1 MPLIKPM
8 TDVHFLSNA
17 PVDYQMNNV
26 LWLASEQ
33 EEANFFLSKTK
44 FSFDSCRAV
53 NNDGDPWEITVPLT
67 DGSTL
72 DDYYNCNYLMWRNPQ
87 FSNKWFYAY
96 IGTPRPASAGSV
108 TVPFQVDYWQ
118 TWHWS
123 CEFPAT
129 MVRRETVKNDT
140 IGANLIEEN
149 VETGEFVISP
159 VDIGSTTYTG
169 IGTDIIEESGWVTT
183 PCVLIA
189 YTYKPSE
196 TTAETDPGTYIIN
209 AVKDASDS
217 FSYKLS
223 NIAPSFA
230 GGRFQQGIYQ
240 ACNFIAFEVDT
251 TDHDKL
257 DAAIQSVNSYLQ
269 KLVDGVMIHSVQI
282 LRMIPKF
289 MAPASG
295 VQPINSAYP
304 RVNNIKG
311 KASPTT
317 FGSYT
322 PNNNKLYTQ
331 QFNYLVI
338 DNGAGAQMEMGYEYF
353 KGDSKQGVPARTPT
367 FRLYSQLSNSPA
379 CRLIPYSYKGPS
391 DRENPLYSL
400 ELNTYPQCSY
410 SYNEMRADYFANQ
423 NSYAVKGVRGVSD
436 ALFNTIG
443 AVASITESAATLNPV
458 GMVSGIAQIANT
470 ALDAADTIA
479 KQKDRARIPNEVVGL
494 SDSNIQFAI
503 GRMSFIEYRMQVQ
516 SYYAK
521 IIDNYF
527 TAYGYAINDIK
538 KPELNTRTRF
548 NFIWTQG
555 ANVLGDL
562 PTEAKN
568 VINRQMDA
576 GLRIWHDPSA
586 WMDYSVKNTIKG

>member
-44 FSFDSCRAV
+44 FSFDNCRAV

-129 MVRRETVKNDT
+129 MVRRETVKDDT

-159 VDIGSTTYTG
+159 ADIGSTTYTG
-169 IGTDIIEESGWVTT
+169 IGTDIIEESGWDTT

-217 FSYKLS
+217 FYYKLS

-251 TDHDKL
+251 TDQDKL
-257 DAAIQSVNSYLQ
+257 DTAIQSVNFYLQ
-269 KLVDGVMIHSVQI
+269 KLVDGVMIQSVQI

-338 DNGAGAQMEMGYEYF
+338 DNGAGSQMEMGYEYF
-353 KGDSKQGVPARTPT
+353 KGDSMQGVPPRTPT

-443 AVASITESAATLNPV
+443 AVASITESAATLNPAGV
-458 GMVSGIAQIANT
+458 VSGIAQIANT

-548 NFIWTQG
+548 NFIWTLG

-576 GLRIWHDPSA
+576 GLRIWHDPAA

>member
-33 EEANFFLSKTK
+33 EEATFFLSKTK
-44 FSFDSCRAV
+44 FSFDNCRAV

-108 TVPFQVDYWQ
+108 TVPFQIDYWQ

-129 MVRRETVKNDT
+129 MVRRETVKDDT

-159 VDIGSTTYTG
+159 SDIGSTTYTG
-169 IGTDIIEESGWVTT
+169 IGTDIIEESGWDTT

-217 FSYKLS
+217 FYYKLS

-251 TDHDKL
+251 TDQDKL
-257 DAAIQSVNSYLQ
+257 DAAIQSVNFYLQ
-269 KLVDGVMIHSVQI
+269 KLVDGVMIQSVQI
-282 LRMIPKF
+282 IRMIPKF

-338 DNGAGAQMEMGYEYF
+338 DNGAGSQMEMGYEYF
-353 KGDSKQGVPARTPT
+353 KGDSKQGVPSRTPT

-443 AVASITESAATLNPV
+443 AVASITESAATLNPA

-470 ALDAADTIA
+470 ALDAADAIA

-568 VINRQMDA
+568 VINHQMDA

>member
-44 FSFDSCRAV
+44 FSFDNCRAV

-108 TVPFQVDYWQ
+108 TVPFQIDYWQ

-129 MVRRETVKNDT
+129 MVRRETVKDDT
-140 IGANLIEEN
+140 IGANLMEEN

-159 VDIGSTTYTG
+159 VDIGSTAYTG
-169 IGTDIIEESGWVTT
+169 IGTDIIEESGWDTT

-217 FSYKLS
+217 FFYKLK

-240 ACNFIAFEVDT
+240 ACNFIASEVDT
-251 TDHDKL
+251 TDHAKL
-257 DAAIQSVNSYLQ
+257 DAAIQSINLYLQ
-269 KLVDGVMIHSVQI
+269 NLVDGVMIQSVQV

-295 VQPINSAYP
+295 IQPINSAYP
-304 RVNNIKG
+304 RVNNIRG

-331 QFNYLVI
+331 PFNYLVI

-353 KGDSKQGVPARTPT
+353 KGDSKQGIPARTPT

-391 DRENPLYSL
+391 DKENPLYSL
-400 ELNTYPQCSY
+400 ELNTYPQCSF

-436 ALFNTIG
+436 ALFNTLG
-443 AVASITESAATLNPV
+443 AAASITESAATLNPG

-494 SDSNIQFAI
+494 ADSNIQFAI

-568 VINRQMDA
+568 VINLQMDA
-576 GLRIWHDPSA
+576 GLRIWHDPAA

>member
-87 FSNKWFYAY
+87 FSSKWFYAY

-108 TVPFQVDYWQ
+108 TVPFQIDYWQ

-129 MVRRETVKNDT
+129 MVRRETVKDDT

-159 VDIGSTTYTG
+159 ADIGTAAYTG
-169 IGTDIIEESGWVTT
+169 IGTDIIEESGWNTT

-189 YTYKPSE
+189 YTYKPSK

-209 AVKDASDS
+209 AIKDAAGS
-217 FSYKLS
+217 FTYNLK

-240 ACNFIAFEVDT
+240 ACDFISFKVDT
-251 TDHDKL
+251 TNQDKL
-257 DAAIQSVNSYLQ
+257 DTTIQAINLYLQ
-269 KLVDGVMIHSVQI
+269 KLVDGVMIQSVQV
-282 LRMIPKF
+282 LRMIPEF

-295 VQPINSAYP
+295 VQPINSAHP

-338 DNGAGAQMEMGYEYF
+338 DNGSGSQMEMGYEYF
-353 KGDSKQGVPARTPT
+353 NGDASQSIPAHTPT

-379 CRLIPYSYKGPS
+379 CRLIPYSYKGPKA
-391 DRENPLYSL
+391 RENPLYSL
-400 ELNTYPQCSY
+400 ELNTYPLCSY
-410 SYNEMRADYFANQ
+410 SYNEMHADYFANQ
-423 NSYAVKGVRGVSD
+423 NSYAVQGIRNTANLATGLVGGVASTV
-436 ALFNTIG
+436 TG
-443 AVASITESAATLNPV
+443 AVTGGLAGA
-458 GMVSGIAQIANT
+458 MSGIAQIANT
-470 ALDAADTIA
+470 ALDAADAIA

-516 SYYAK
+516 TYYAK

-568 VINRQMDA
+568 VINQQLDA

>member
-1 MPLIKPM
+1 MPLIRPM

-44 FSFDSCRAV
+44 FSFDNCRAV

-129 MVRRETVKNDT
+129 MIRRETVKNDT

-159 VDIGSTTYTG
+159 ADIGSTTYTG
-169 IGTDIIEESGWVTT
+169 IGTDIIEESGWDTT

-217 FSYKLS
+217 FYYKLS

-257 DAAIQSVNSYLQ
+257 DAAIESVNFYLQ
-269 KLVDGVMIHSVQI
+269 KLVDGVMIQSVQI

-338 DNGAGAQMEMGYEYF
+338 DNGAGSQMEMGYEYF
-353 KGDSKQGVPARTPT
+353 KGDSKQGVPPRTPT

-443 AVASITESAATLNPV
+443 AVASITESAATLNPA

-555 ANVLGDL
+555 SNVLGDL

-576 GLRIWHDPSA
+576 GLRIWHDPAA

>member
-44 FSFDSCRAV
+44 FSFDNCRAV
-53 NNDGDPWEITVPLT
+53 NNDGDPWGITVPLT

-129 MVRRETVKNDT
+129 MVRRETVKDDT

-159 VDIGSTTYTG
+159 ADIGTTTYTG
-169 IGTDIIEESGWVTT
+169 IGTDIIEESGWDTM

-217 FSYKLS
+217 FCYKLS

-251 TDHDKL
+251 TDQDKL
-257 DAAIQSVNSYLQ
+257 DAAIQSVNFYLQ
-269 KLVDGVMIHSVQI
+269 KLVDGVMIQSVQI

-338 DNGAGAQMEMGYEYF
+338 DNGAGSQMEMGYEYF
-353 KGDSKQGVPARTPT
+353 KGDSMQGVPARTPT

-391 DRENPLYSL
+391 DKENPLYSL

-436 ALFNTIG
+436 ALFNTLG
-443 AVASITESAATLNPV
+443 AVASITESAATLNPG

-562 PTEAKN
+562 PTEAKT
-568 VINRQMDA
+568 VINHQMDA
-576 GLRIWHDPSA
+576 GLRIWHDPAA

>member
-33 EEANFFLSKTK
+33 EEATFFLSKTK
-44 FSFDSCRAV
+44 FSFDNCRAV

-129 MVRRETVKNDT
+129 MVRRETVKDDT

-169 IGTDIIEESGWVTT
+169 IGTDIIEESGWDTT

-189 YTYKPSE
+189 YTYNPSK

-217 FSYKLS
+217 FYYKLS

-251 TDHDKL
+251 TDQDKL
-257 DAAIQSVNSYLQ
+257 DTAIQSVNLYLQ
-269 KLVDGVMIHSVQI
+269 KLVDGVMIQSVQV

-338 DNGAGAQMEMGYEYF
+338 DNGAGSQMEMGYEYF
-353 KGDSKQGVPARTPT
+353 KGDSMQGVPPRTPT

-391 DRENPLYSL
+391 DKENPLYSL

-443 AVASITESAATLNPV
+443 AVASITESAATLNPA

-562 PTEAKN
+562 PTEAKT

>member
-44 FSFDSCRAV
+44 FSFDNCRAV

-129 MVRRETVKNDT
+129 MVRRETVKDDT

-159 VDIGSTTYTG
+159 ADIGTTTYTG
-169 IGTDIIEESGWVTT
+169 IGTDIIEESGWNTT

-189 YTYKPSE
+189 YTYKPTE

-217 FSYKLS
+217 FCYKLK

-251 TDHDKL
+251 TDQDKL
-257 DAAIQSVNSYLQ
+257 DTAIQAVNLYLQ
-269 KLVDGVMIHSVQI
+269 KLVDGVMIQSVQI

-317 FGSYT
+317 FGPYT
-322 PNNNKLYTQ
+322 PSNNKLYTQ

-338 DNGAGAQMEMGYEYF
+338 DNGAGSQMEMGYEYF
-353 KGDSKQGVPARTPT
+353 KGDSIQDIPARTPT

-391 DRENPLYSL
+391 DKENPLYSL

-443 AVASITESAATLNPV
+443 AFASITESAATLNPS

-576 GLRIWHDPSA
+576 GLRIWHDPAA

>member
-33 EEANFFLSKTK
+33 EEATFFLSKTK
-44 FSFDSCRAV
+44 FSFDNCRAV

-108 TVPFQVDYWQ
+108 TVPFQIDYWQ

-129 MVRRETVKNDT
+129 MVRRETVKDDT

-159 VDIGSTTYTG
+159 SDIGTAAYTG
-169 IGTDIIEESGWVTT
+169 IGTDIIEESGWNTK
-183 PCVLIA
+183 PCVLIV

-196 TTAETDPGTYIIN
+196 TTTATDAGTYIIN
-209 AVKDASDS
+209 AIKDAAGS
-217 FSYKLS
+217 FTYNLK

-240 ACNFIAFEVDT
+240 ACDFIAFEVDT
-251 TDHDKL
+251 TDQDKL
-257 DAAIQSVNSYLQ
+257 NTAVQAINLYLQ
-269 KLVDGVMIHSVQI
+269 KLVDGVMIQSLQV

-295 VQPINSAYP
+295 VQPINYAYP
-304 RVNNIKG
+304 RVSNIKG
-311 KASPTT
+311 KASPAT

-338 DNGAGAQMEMGYEYF
+338 DNGAGSQMEMGYEYF
-353 KGDSKQGVPARTPT
+353 NGDASQSIPAHTPT

-379 CRLIPYSYKGPS
+379 CRLIPYSYKGPTA
-391 DRENPLYSL
+391 RENPLYSL
-400 ELNTYPQCSY
+400 ELNTYPLCSY

-423 NSYAVKGVRGVSD
+423 NSYAVQGVRNTVNLATGLVGGVTS
-436 ALFNTIG
+436 TVTG
-443 AVASITESAATLNPV
+443 AMTGGLAGA
-458 GMVSGIAQIANT
+458 VSGIAQIANT
-470 ALDAADTIA
+470 ALDAADAIA

-568 VINRQMDA
+568 VINQQMDA
-576 GLRIWHDPSA
+576 GLRIWHDPAA

>member
-44 FSFDSCRAV
+44 FSFDNCRAV

-129 MVRRETVKNDT
+129 MVRRETVKDDT

-159 VDIGSTTYTG
+159 SDIGSTTYTG
-169 IGTDIIEESGWVTT
+169 IGTDIIEESGWDTT

-217 FSYKLS
+217 FYYKLS

-251 TDHDKL
+251 TDQDKL
-257 DAAIQSVNSYLQ
+257 NSAIESVNFYLQ
-269 KLVDGVMIHSVQI
+269 KLVDGVMIQSVQI

-338 DNGAGAQMEMGYEYF
+338 DNGAGSQMEMGYEYF
-353 KGDSKQGVPARTPT
+353 KGDSMQGVPPRTPT

-443 AVASITESAATLNPV
+443 AVASITESAATLNPA

-568 VINRQMDA
+568 VINHQMDA
-576 GLRIWHDPSA
+576 GLRIWHDPAA

>member
-26 LWLASEQ
+26 LWLASEK

-44 FSFDSCRAV
+44 FSFDNCRAV

-129 MVRRETVKNDT
+129 MVRRETVKDDT

-159 VDIGSTTYTG
+159 ADIGSTTYTG
-169 IGTDIIEESGWVTT
+169 IGTDIIEESGWDTK

-217 FSYKLS
+217 FYYKLS

-251 TDHDKL
+251 TDQDKL
-257 DAAIQSVNSYLQ
+257 NAAIESVNFYLQ
-269 KLVDGVMIHSVQI
+269 KLVDGVMIQSVQI

-353 KGDSKQGVPARTPT
+353 KGDSMQGVPPRTPT

-443 AVASITESAATLNPV
+443 AVASITESAATLNPA

-503 GRMSFIEYRMQVQ
+503 GRMTFIEYRMQVQ

>member
-44 FSFDSCRAV
+44 FSFDNCRAV

-108 TVPFQVDYWQ
+108 AVPFQVDYWQ

-129 MVRRETVKNDT
+129 MVRRETVKDDT
-140 IGANLIEEN
+140 VGANLIEEN

-159 VDIGSTTYTG
+159 ADIGSTTYTG
-169 IGTDIIEESGWVTT
+169 IGTDIIEESGWDTT

-209 AVKDASDS
+209 AAKDASDS
-217 FSYKLS
+217 FCYKLK

-240 ACNFIAFEVDT
+240 ACNFIAFEVDI
-251 TDHDKL
+251 TDQDKL
-257 DAAIQSVNSYLQ
+257 DTAIQAINLYLQ
-269 KLVDGVMIHSVQI
+269 NLVDGVMIQSVQV

-289 MAPASG
+289 MAPATG

-353 KGDSKQGVPARTPT
+353 KGDSKQGIPARTPT

-391 DRENPLYSL
+391 DKENPLYSL
-400 ELNTYPQCSY
+400 ELNTYPQCSF

-436 ALFNTIG
+436 ALFNTLG
-443 AVASITESAATLNPV
+443 AVASITESAATLNPGGV
-458 GMVSGIAQIANT
+458 VSGIAQIANT
-470 ALDAADTIA
+470 ALDAASTIA

-503 GRMSFIEYRMQVQ
+503 GRMSFIEYRMHVQ

-562 PTEAKN
+562 PTEAKT
-568 VINRQMDA
+568 VINQQMDA

>member
-44 FSFDSCRAV
+44 FSFDNCRAV

-67 DGSTL
+67 NGSTL

-108 TVPFQVDYWQ
+108 TVPFQIDYWQ

-129 MVRRETVKNDT
+129 MVRRETVKDDT

-159 VDIGSTTYTG
+159 SDIGSTTYTG
-169 IGTDIIEESGWVTT
+169 IGTDIIEESGWDTT

-217 FSYKLS
+217 FCYKLK

-251 TDHDKL
+251 SDQDKL
-257 DAAIQSVNSYLQ
+257 DTAIQTINLYLQ
-269 KLVDGVMIHSVQI
+269 NLVDGVMIQSVQV

-338 DNGAGAQMEMGYEYF
+338 DNGAGSQMEMGYEYF
-353 KGDSKQGVPARTPT
+353 KGDSMQGVPPRTPT

-391 DRENPLYSL
+391 DKENPLYSL
-400 ELNTYPQCSY
+400 ELNTYPQCSF

-436 ALFNTIG
+436 ALFNTLG
-443 AVASITESAATLNPV
+443 AVASITESAVTLNPG

-562 PTEAKN
+562 PTEAKT
-568 VINRQMDA
+568 VINQQMDA
-576 GLRIWHDPSA
+576 GLRIWHDPAA

>member
-44 FSFDSCRAV
+44 FSFDNCRAV
-53 NNDGDPWEITVPLT
+53 NNDRDPWEITVPLT

-129 MVRRETVKNDT
+129 MVRRETVKDDT

-159 VDIGSTTYTG
+159 ADIGSTTYTG
-169 IGTDIIEESGWVTT
+169 IGTDIIEESGWDTT

-217 FSYKLS
+217 FYYKLS

-251 TDHDKL
+251 TDQDKL
-257 DAAIQSVNSYLQ
+257 NAAIQAVNLYLQ
-269 KLVDGVMIHSVQI
+269 KLVDGVMIQSVQI

-353 KGDSKQGVPARTPT
+353 KGDSMQGVPPRTPT

-443 AVASITESAATLNPV
+443 AVASITESAATLNPT

-562 PTEAKN
+562 PTEAKT

>member
-1 MPLIKPM
+1 MPLIKPI

-44 FSFDSCRAV
+44 FSFDNCRAV

-108 TVPFQVDYWQ
+108 TVPFQIDYWQ

-129 MVRRETVKNDT
+129 MVRRETVKDDT

-159 VDIGSTTYTG
+159 SDIGSTTYTG
-169 IGTDIIEESGWVTT
+169 IGTDIIEESGWDTT

-217 FSYKLS
+217 FYYKLS

-251 TDHDKL
+251 TDQDKL
-257 DAAIQSVNSYLQ
+257 NAAIESVNFYLQ
-269 KLVDGVMIHSVQI
+269 KLVDGVMIQSVQI

-338 DNGAGAQMEMGYEYF
+338 DNGAGSQMEMGYEYF
-353 KGDSKQGVPARTPT
+353 KGDSMQGVPPRTPT

-391 DRENPLYSL
+391 DKENPLYSL

-443 AVASITESAATLNPV
+443 AVASITESAATLNPA

-479 KQKDRARIPNEVVGL
+479 RQKDRARIPNEVVGL

-562 PTEAKN
+562 PTEAKT

-576 GLRIWHDPSA
+576 GLRIWHDPAA

>member
-26 LWLASEQ
+26 LWLSSEQ

-44 FSFDSCRAV
+44 FSFDNCRAV

-129 MVRRETVKNDT
+129 MVRRETVKDDT

-159 VDIGSTTYTG
+159 SDIGSTTYTG
-169 IGTDIIEESGWVTT
+169 IGTDIIEESGWDTT

-217 FSYKLS
+217 FYYKLS

-251 TDHDKL
+251 TDQDKL
-257 DAAIQSVNSYLQ
+257 DAAIQSVNFYLQ
-269 KLVDGVMIHSVQI
+269 KLVDGVMIQSVQI

-295 VQPINSAYP
+295 VQPVNSAYP

-317 FGSYT
+317 YGSYT

-338 DNGAGAQMEMGYEYF
+338 DNGAGSQMEMGYEYF
-353 KGDSKQGVPARTPT
+353 KGDSKQGVPPRTPT

-443 AVASITESAATLNPV
+443 AVASITESAATLNPA

-555 ANVLGDL
+555 SNVLGDL

-576 GLRIWHDPSA
+576 GLRIWHDPAA

>member
-1 MPLIKPM
+1 MPLIRPM

-44 FSFDSCRAV
+44 FSFDNCRAV
-53 NNDGDPWEITVPLT
+53 NNNGDPWEITVPLT

-96 IGTPRPASAGSV
+96 IGTPRPSSAGSV

-129 MVRRETVKNDT
+129 MVRRETVKDDT

-159 VDIGSTTYTG
+159 SDIGSTAYTG
-169 IGTDIIEESGWVTT
+169 IGTDIIEESGWDTT

-209 AVKDASDS
+209 ALKDASDS
-217 FSYKLS
+217 FQYKLS

-240 ACNFIAFEVDT
+240 ACNFIAFDVDT
-251 TDHDKL
+251 TDQDKL
-257 DAAIQSVNSYLQ
+257 DAAIQSVNLYLQ
-269 KLVDGVMIHSVQI
+269 KLVDGVMIQSVQI

-311 KASPTT
+311 KASPPA

-338 DNGAGAQMEMGYEYF
+338 DNGAGSQMEMGYEYF
-353 KGDSKQGVPARTPT
+353 KGDSTQGVPARTPT

-379 CRLIPYSYKGPS
+379 CRLIPYSYKGPTE
-391 DRENPLYSL
+391 RENPLYSL

-443 AVASITESAATLNPV
+443 AFASITESAATLNPA
-458 GMVSGIAQIANT
+458 GLVSGIAQIANT

>member
-44 FSFDSCRAV
+44 FSFDNCRAV

-108 TVPFQVDYWQ
+108 TVPFQIDYWQ

-129 MVRRETVKNDT
+129 MVRRETVKDDT

-159 VDIGSTTYTG
+159 TDIGSTAYTG
-169 IGTDIIEESGWVTT
+169 IGTDIIEESGWDTT

-217 FSYKLS
+217 FYYKLS

-257 DAAIQSVNSYLQ
+257 DTSIQVVNLYLQ
-269 KLVDGVMIHSVQI
+269 KLVDGVMIQSVQI

-353 KGDSKQGVPARTPT
+353 KGDSMQGVPARTPT
-367 FRLYSQLSNSPA
+367 FRLYSQLSISPA

-391 DRENPLYSL
+391 DKENPLYSL

-443 AVASITESAATLNPV
+443 AVASIAESAATLNPAGV
-458 GMVSGIAQIANT
+458 VSGIAQIANT
-470 ALDAADTIA
+470 AFDAADTIA

-562 PTEAKN
+562 PTEAKT

-576 GLRIWHDPSA
+576 GLRIWHDPAA

>member
-44 FSFDSCRAV
+44 FSFDNCRAV

-108 TVPFQVDYWQ
+108 TVPFQIDYWQ

-129 MVRRETVKNDT
+129 MVRRETVKDDT
-140 IGANLIEEN
+140 VGANLIEEN

-159 VDIGSTTYTG
+159 SDIGTAAYTG
-169 IGTDIIEESGWVTT
+169 IGTDIIEESGWNTT

-196 TTAETDPGTYIIN
+196 TTTATDAGTYIID
-209 AVKDASDS
+209 AIKDAAGS
-217 FSYKLS
+217 FTYNLK

-240 ACNFIAFEVDT
+240 ACNFIAFDVDT
-251 TDHDKL
+251 TDQDKL
-257 DAAIQSVNSYLQ
+257 DTAVQSINLYLQ
-269 KLVDGVMIHSVQI
+269 KLVDGVMIQSVQV
-282 LRMIPKF
+282 LRMIPQF

-295 VQPINSAYP
+295 VQHINTAYP

-311 KASPTT
+311 KASPAT

-338 DNGAGAQMEMGYEYF
+338 DNGSGSQMEMGYEYF
-353 KGDSKQGVPARTPT
+353 NGDASQNIPAHTPT

-379 CRLIPYSYKGPS
+379 CRLIPYSYKGPTV
-391 DRENPLYSL
+391 RENPLYSL
-400 ELNTYPQCSY
+400 ELNTYPLCSY
-410 SYNEMRADYFANQ
+410 SYNGMRADYFANQ
-423 NSYAVKGVRGVSD
+423 NSNAVQGIR
-436 ALFNTIG
+436 NTVNLATGLVGG
-443 AVASITESAATLNPV
+443 AASTITGAMTGGLV
-458 GMVSGIAQIANT
+458 GAVSGIAQIGNT
-470 ALDAADTIA
+470 ALEAADTIA
-479 KQKDRARIPNEVVGL
+479 KQKDRARIPNEVVGM

-568 VINRQMDA
+568 VINHQMDA
-576 GLRIWHDPSA
+576 GLRIWHDPAA

>member
-26 LWLASEQ
+26 IWLASEQ

-44 FSFDSCRAV
+44 FSFDNCRAV

-108 TVPFQVDYWQ
+108 TVPFQIDYWQ

-129 MVRRETVKNDT
+129 MVRRETVKDDT

-159 VDIGSTTYTG
+159 ADIGTAAYTG
-169 IGTDIIEESGWVTT
+169 IGTDIIEESGWDTT

-196 TTAETDPGTYIIN
+196 TTTATDAGTYIID
-209 AVKDASDS
+209 AIKDAAGS
-217 FSYKLS
+217 FTYNLK

-251 TDHDKL
+251 TDQDKL
-257 DAAIQSVNSYLQ
+257 DTAVQSINLYLQ
-269 KLVDGVMIHSVQI
+269 KLVDGVMIQSVQV
-282 LRMIPKF
+282 LRMISKF

-295 VQPINSAYP
+295 VQHINSAYP

-311 KASPTT
+311 KASPAT

-338 DNGAGAQMEMGYEYF
+338 DNGTGAQMEMGYEYF
-353 KGDSKQGVPARTPT
+353 NGDASQSIPAHTPT

-379 CRLIPYSYKGPS
+379 CRLIPYSYKCPTA
-391 DRENPLYSL
+391 RENPLYSL
-400 ELNTYPQCSY
+400 ELNAYPLCSY

-423 NSYAVKGVRGVSD
+423 NSNAVQGIR
-436 ALFNTIG
+436 NTVNLATGLVGGAASTVTG
-443 AVASITESAATLNPV
+443 AVTGGLAGA
-458 GMVSGIAQIANT
+458 VSGIAQIANT

-527 TAYGYAINDIK
+527 TAYGYAINNIK

-555 ANVLGDL
+555 ANVLGNL

-568 VINRQMDA
+568 VINQQLDA
-576 GLRIWHDPSA
+576 GLRIWHDPAA

>member
-33 EEANFFLSKTK
+33 EEATFFLSKTK
-44 FSFDSCRAV
+44 FSFDNCRAV

-96 IGTPRPASAGSV
+96 IGTPRPSSAGSV
-108 TVPFQVDYWQ
+108 TVPFQIDYWQ

-129 MVRRETVKNDT
+129 MVRRETVKDDT

-159 VDIGSTTYTG
+159 VDIGSTAYTG
-169 IGTDIIEESGWVTT
+169 IGTDIIEESGWDTT

-217 FSYKLS
+217 FCYKLS

-251 TDHDKL
+251 TDQDKL
-257 DAAIQSVNSYLQ
+257 DAAIQSVNTYLQ
-269 KLVDGVMIHSVQI
+269 KLVDGVMIQSVQI

-311 KASPTT
+311 KASPAT

-338 DNGAGAQMEMGYEYF
+338 DNGAGSQMEMGYEYF
-353 KGDSKQGVPARTPT
+353 KGDSMQGVPARTPT

-379 CRLIPYSYKGPS
+379 CRLIPYSYKGPL
-391 DRENPLYSL
+391 DKENPLYSL

-423 NSYAVKGVRGVSD
+423 NTYAVKGVRGVSD

-443 AVASITESAATLNPV
+443 AVASITESAATLNPA
-458 GMVSGIAQIANT
+458 GMISGIAQIANT

-527 TAYGYAINDIK
+527 TAYGYTINDIK

-555 ANVLGDL
+555 ANVMGDL

-576 GLRIWHDPSA
+576 GLRIWHDPAA

>member
-44 FSFDSCRAV
+44 FSFDNCRAV
-53 NNDGDPWEITVPLT
+53 NNNGDPWEITVPLT

-129 MVRRETVKNDT
+129 MVRRETVKDDT

-159 VDIGSTTYTG
+159 NDIGSTTYTG
-169 IGTDIIEESGWVTT
+169 IGTDIIEESGWDTT

-217 FSYKLS
+217 FCYKLK

-230 GGRFQQGIYQ
+230 GGRFHQGIYQ

-251 TDHDKL
+251 TDQDKL
-257 DAAIQSVNSYLQ
+257 DAAIQSVNFYLQ
-269 KLVDGVMIHSVQI
+269 KLVDGVMIQSVQI

-311 KASPTT
+311 KASPTM

-353 KGDSKQGVPARTPT
+353 KGDSIQGVPPRTPT

-443 AVASITESAATLNPV
+443 AVSSITESAATLNPAGV
-458 GMVSGIAQIANT
+458 VSGIAQIANT

>member
-44 FSFDSCRAV
+44 FSFDNCRAV

-108 TVPFQVDYWQ
+108 TVPFQIDYWQ

-129 MVRRETVKNDT
+129 MVRRETVKDDT

-159 VDIGSTTYTG
+159 ADIGSTTYTG
-169 IGTDIIEESGWVTT
+169 IGTDIIEESGWDTT

-217 FSYKLS
+217 FYYKLS

-251 TDHDKL
+251 TDQDKL
-257 DAAIQSVNSYLQ
+257 DAAIQSVNFYLQ
-269 KLVDGVMIHSVQI
+269 KLVDGVMIQSVQI
-282 LRMIPKF
+282 IRMIPKF

-311 KASPTT
+311 KASPAT

-353 KGDSKQGVPARTPT
+353 KGDSMQGVPPRTPT

-443 AVASITESAATLNPV
+443 AVASITESAATLNPS

-562 PTEAKN
+562 PTEAKT

-576 GLRIWHDPSA
+576 GLRIWHDPAA

>member
-26 LWLASEQ
+26 LWLASE
-33 EEANFFLSKTK
+33 EEESTFFLSKTK
-44 FSFDSCRAV
+44 FSFDNCRAV

-87 FSNKWFYAY
+87 FSGKWFYAY

-123 CEFPAT
+123 CDFPAT
-129 MVRRETVKNDT
+129 MVRRETVNDDT

-159 VDIGSTTYTG
+159 VDVGTAAYTG
-169 IGTDIIEESGWVTT
+169 IGTDIIEESGWDTT

-209 AVKDASDS
+209 AIKDAAGSLT
-217 FSYKLS
+217 YNLK

-240 ACNFIAFEVDT
+240 ACDFIAFEVDT
-251 TDHDKL
+251 SDQDKL
-257 DAAIQSVNSYLQ
+257 NTAIQAVNLYLQ
-269 KLVDGVMIHSVQI
+269 NLVDGVMIQSVQV

-311 KASPTT
+311 KSSPTT

-331 QFNYLVI
+331 QFNYLVV

-353 KGDSKQGVPARTPT
+353 KGDTSQSIPAHTPT

-379 CRLIPYSYKGPS
+379 CRLIPYSYKGPEK
-391 DRENPLYSL
+391 RENPLYSL

-423 NSYAVKGVRGVSD
+423 NSYAVQGVRNMSN
-436 ALFNTIG
+436 AFFNVGEGLTS
-443 AVASITESAATLNPV
+443 AVTGAATLNFS
-458 GMVSGIAQIANT
+458 GMISGIAQIANT

-479 KQKDRARIPNEVVGL
+479 KQKDHARIPNEVVGL

-568 VINRQMDA
+568 VINQQMDA

>member
-44 FSFDSCRAV
+44 FSFDNCRAV

-129 MVRRETVKNDT
+129 MVRRETVKDDT

-159 VDIGSTTYTG
+159 SDTGSTAYTG
-169 IGTDIIEESGWVTT
+169 IGTDIIEESGWDTT

-217 FSYKLS
+217 FCYKLS

-257 DAAIQSVNSYLQ
+257 NAAIESVNFYLQ
-269 KLVDGVMIHSVQI
+269 KLVDGVMIQSVQI

-338 DNGAGAQMEMGYEYF
+338 DNGAGSQMEMGYEYF
-353 KGDSKQGVPARTPT
+353 KGDSTQGIPPRTPT

-391 DRENPLYSL
+391 VRENPLYSL

-443 AVASITESAATLNPV
+443 AVASITESAATLNPAGV
-458 GMVSGIAQIANT
+458 VSGIAQIANT

>member
-33 EEANFFLSKTK
+33 EEAAFFLSKTK
-44 FSFDSCRAV
+44 FSFDNCRAV
-53 NNDGDPWEITVPLT
+53 NNDRDPWEITVPLT

-129 MVRRETVKNDT
+129 MVRRETVKDDT

-169 IGTDIIEESGWVTT
+169 IGTDIIEESGWDTT

-209 AVKDASDS
+209 AVKDASGS
-217 FSYKLS
+217 FCYKLS

-251 TDHDKL
+251 TDQDKL
-257 DAAIQSVNSYLQ
+257 NAAIESVNFYLQ
-269 KLVDGVMIHSVQI
+269 KLVDGVMIQSVQI

-391 DRENPLYSL
+391 DKENPLYSL

-410 SYNEMRADYFANQ
+410 SYNGMRADYFANQ

-443 AVASITESAATLNPV
+443 AVASITESAATLNPA

-576 GLRIWHDPSA
+576 GLRIWHDPAA

>member
-44 FSFDSCRAV
+44 FSFDNCRAV

-129 MVRRETVKNDT
+129 MVRRETVKDDT

-159 VDIGSTTYTG
+159 SDIGSTTYTG
-169 IGTDIIEESGWVTT
+169 IGTDIIEESGWDTT

-217 FSYKLS
+217 FYYKLS

-251 TDHDKL
+251 TDQDKL
-257 DAAIQSVNSYLQ
+257 DAAIQSVNFYLQ
-269 KLVDGVMIHSVQI
+269 KLVDGVMIQSVQI

-353 KGDSKQGVPARTPT
+353 KGDSKQGVPPRTPT

-443 AVASITESAATLNPV
+443 AVASITESAATLNPAGV
-458 GMVSGIAQIANT
+458 VSGIAQIANT
-470 ALDAADTIA
+470 ALDAADAIA

-562 PTEAKN
+562 PTEAKK
-568 VINRQMDA
+568 VINQQMDA
-576 GLRIWHDPSA
+576 GLRIWHDPAA

>member
-1 MPLIKPM
+1 M
-8 TDVHFLSNA
+8 
-17 PVDYQMNNV
+17 
-26 LWLASEQ
+26 
-33 EEANFFLSKTK
+33 
-44 FSFDSCRAV
+44 
-53 NNDGDPWEITVPLT
+53 
-67 DGSTL
+67 
-72 DDYYNCNYLMWRNPQ
+72 
-87 FSNKWFYAY
+87 
-96 IGTPRPASAGSV
+96 
-108 TVPFQVDYWQ
+108 
-118 TWHWS
+118 
-123 CEFPAT
+123 
-129 MVRRETVKNDT
+129 
-140 IGANLIEEN
+140 
-149 VETGEFVISP
+149 
-159 VDIGSTTYTG
+159 
-169 IGTDIIEESGWVTT
+169 
-183 PCVLIA
+183 
-189 YTYKPSE
+189 
-196 TTAETDPGTYIIN
+196 
-209 AVKDASDS
+209 
-217 FSYKLS
+217 
-223 NIAPSFA
+223 
-230 GGRFQQGIYQ
+230 
-240 ACNFIAFEVDT
+240 DT
-251 TDHDKL
+251 TDQDKL
-257 DAAIQSVNSYLQ
+257 DAAIESVNFYLQ
-269 KLVDGVMIHSVQI
+269 KLVDGVMIQSVQI

-338 DNGAGAQMEMGYEYF
+338 DNGAGSQMEMGYEYF
-353 KGDSKQGVPARTPT
+353 KGDSIQGIPARTPT

-443 AVASITESAATLNPV
+443 AVASITESAATLNPA

-555 ANVLGDL
+555 SNVLGDL

-576 GLRIWHDPSA
+576 GLRIWHDPAA

>member
-44 FSFDSCRAV
+44 FSFDNCRAV

-108 TVPFQVDYWQ
+108 TVPFQIDYWQ

-129 MVRRETVKNDT
+129 MVRRETVKDDT
-140 IGANLIEEN
+140 IGANLMEEN

-159 VDIGSTTYTG
+159 VDIGSTAYTG
-169 IGTDIIEESGWVTT
+169 IGTDIIEESGWDTT

-217 FSYKLS
+217 FFYKLK

-251 TDHDKL
+251 TDHAKL
-257 DAAIQSVNSYLQ
+257 DAAIQSINLYLQ
-269 KLVDGVMIHSVQI
+269 NLVDGVMIQSVQV

-295 VQPINSAYP
+295 IQPINSAYP
-304 RVNNIKG
+304 RVNNIRG

-331 QFNYLVI
+331 PFNYLVI

-353 KGDSKQGVPARTPT
+353 KGDSKQGIPARTPT

-391 DRENPLYSL
+391 DKENPLYSL
-400 ELNTYPQCSY
+400 ELNTYPQCSF

-436 ALFNTIG
+436 ALFNTLG
-443 AVASITESAATLNPV
+443 AAASITESAATLNPG

-494 SDSNIQFAI
+494 ADSNIQFAI

-568 VINRQMDA
+568 VINLQMDA
-576 GLRIWHDPSA
+576 GLRIWHDPAA

>member
-44 FSFDSCRAV
+44 FSFDNCRAV
-53 NNDGDPWEITVPLT
+53 NNNGDPWEITVPLT

-129 MVRRETVKNDT
+129 MVRRETVKDDT

-159 VDIGSTTYTG
+159 NDIGSTTYTG
-169 IGTDIIEESGWVTT
+169 IGTDIIEESGWDTT

-217 FSYKLS
+217 FCYKLK

-230 GGRFQQGIYQ
+230 GGRFHQGIYQ

-251 TDHDKL
+251 TDQDKL
-257 DAAIQSVNSYLQ
+257 DAAIQSVNLYLQ
-269 KLVDGVMIHSVQI
+269 KLVDGVMIQSVQI

-311 KASPTT
+311 KASPTM

-353 KGDSKQGVPARTPT
+353 KGDSIQGVPPRTPT

-443 AVASITESAATLNPV
+443 AVSSITESAATLNPAGV
-458 GMVSGIAQIANT
+458 VSGIAQIANT

>member
-44 FSFDSCRAV
+44 FSFDNCRAV
-53 NNDGDPWEITVPLT
+53 NNDRDPWEITVPLT

-129 MVRRETVKNDT
+129 MVRRETVKDDT

-159 VDIGSTTYTG
+159 VDIGTTTYTG
-169 IGTDIIEESGWVTT
+169 IGTDIIEESGWDTT

-217 FSYKLS
+217 FCYKLN

-251 TDHDKL
+251 TDQDKL
-257 DAAIQSVNSYLQ
+257 DTAIQAVNLYLQ
-269 KLVDGVMIHSVQI
+269 KLVDGVMIQSVQI

-338 DNGAGAQMEMGYEYF
+338 DNGAGSQMEMGYEYF
-353 KGDSKQGVPARTPT
+353 KGDSIQGVPVRTPT

-391 DRENPLYSL
+391 DKENPLYSL

-443 AVASITESAATLNPV
+443 AVASITESAATLNPG

-516 SYYAK
+516 PYYAK

-555 ANVLGDL
+555 SNVLGDL

-576 GLRIWHDPSA
+576 GLRIWHDPAA